1 MAGKSFTRGTAKR
14 LDAYGEENIFASY
27 VQYRHVKNMLRG
39 MEPNV
44 GKMSKRM
51 FYDWLH
57 ADKSDGRWARWK
69 DTLKIV
75 AADLAEEALA
85 IADGSDPE
93 TVRVARL
100 QIEQR
105 RWMAERYDR
114 ESFGKTDINM
124 VIGISADQEFLVA
137 LKAVEE
143 KAKAKREEEIE
154 EADYEIVKDN
164 YES

>member
-1 MAGKSFTRGTAKR
+1 M
-14 LDAYGEENIFASY
+14 
-27 VQYRHVKNMLRG
+27 
-39 MEPNV
+39 
-44 GKMSKRM
+44 
-51 FYDWLH
+51 
-57 ADKSDGRWARWK
+57 
-69 DTLKIV
+69 KIV

-143 KAKAKREEEIE
+143 KAKAKREEIQ
-154 EADYEIVKDN
+154 EADYEVIEDK
-164 YES
+164 S

>member
-1 MAGKSFTRGTAKR
+1 MPGNKIARGTARR
-14 LDAYGEENIFASY
+14 LNAYGEENIFASY
-27 VQYRHVKNMLRG
+27 VKYRHVKHMLHG
-39 MEPNV
+39 LEPKI

-57 ADKSDGRWARWK
+57 ADQSEGRWKRWK

-85 IADGSDPE
+85 IADGSDTE

-100 QIEQR
+100 RVEQR

-114 ESFGKTDINM
+114 ESFGKADAQTLNL
-124 VIGISADQEFLVA
+124 ISVDQDFLVA
-137 LKAVEE
+137 LKAVEA
-143 KAKAKREEEIE
+143 KAKAKREEEEVE
-154 EADYEIVKDN
+154 EADYEIVEDK
-164 YES
+164 S

>member
-27 VQYRHVKNMLRG
+27 VEHRHVKHMLRG
-39 MEPNV
+39 LEPRI

-57 ADKSDGRWARWK
+57 ADKSDGRWVRWK

-85 IADGSDPE
+85 IADGSDTE

-114 ESFGKTDINM
+114 ESFGKTDISM

-143 KAKAKREEEIE
+143 KAKAKREEIQ
-154 EADYEIVKDN
+154 EADYEVIGDDK
-164 YES
+164 EG